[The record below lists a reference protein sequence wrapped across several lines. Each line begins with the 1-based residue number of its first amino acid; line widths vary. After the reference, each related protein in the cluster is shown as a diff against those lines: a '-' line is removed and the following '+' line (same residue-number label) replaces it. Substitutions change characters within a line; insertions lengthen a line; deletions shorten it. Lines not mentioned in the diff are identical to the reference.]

1 MLIVETGKKK
11 LLFLPKYSY
20 NITLLKEV
28 CLFLKVNIRTK
39 GQLILTSQLYSIQ
52 KLSLIVYYFNK
63 SMIANIHIN
72 TETIQCLN
80 DVLNR
85 YCS

>member
-1 MLIVETGKKK
+1 MLIVETGKKIIISSQIQ
-11 LLFLPKYSY
+11 L
-20 NITLLKEV
+20 NITLLRGV
-28 CLFLKVNIRTK
+28 CLFLKVNIRIK
-39 GQLILTSQLYSIQ
+39 GQLILTSQLYSIP

-80 DVLNR
+80 NVLNR